1 MIGSER
7 TGTKISKGEGERKA
21 TKKGGSEWGSQG
33 GTAGVK
39 RAANLVSPF
48 DIYRQK
54 GVWV

>member
-21 TKKGGSEWGSQG
+21 TKKGGSEWGSQD